1 MTEAEW
7 LTGTDEEAIAAAV
20 CEFAS
25 DRKARLIACG
35 CCRLVWDWLVNDKS
49 RGAVET
55 SELFADGL
63 ATDDELSRAAYFAEA
78 AVLAVDE
85 MWDRYLW
92 DQKAV
97 RNGWLDAS
105 DAAENGIPGRDRTL
119 ISFDIARAAA
129 NWAERLNADDSRL
142 CFREPPDPIF
152 SPAVAREVL
161 GNPFRSVAV
170 DPSWLTTNVLTL
182 AAQMYTARDF
192 SAMPILADAL
202 QDAGCGN
209 SDVLSHCRGPGPHVR
224 GCWVV
229 DLLLGKT

>member
-7 LTGTDEEAIAAAV
+7 LAGTDDEAIAAVV
-20 CEFAS
+20 CESAS

-35 CCRLVWDWLVNDKS
+35 CCRLAWDWLVNDGS
-49 RGAVET
+49 RGAVEI

-63 ATDDELSRAAYFAEA
+63 ATGDELSRAAYFAEA
-78 AVLAVDE
+78 AVFAVDE
-85 MWDRYLW
+85 MRDRYW
-92 DQKAV
+92 RDQKAV
-97 RNGWLDAS
+97 RDGWLDAC
-105 DAAENGIPGRDRTL
+105 DATENGIPSRDRTL
-119 ISFDIARAAA
+119 ISFDIARSAA

-152 SPAVAREVL
+152 SPAVARDVL

-182 AAQMYTARDF
+182 AAQVYASRDF

-202 QDAGCGN
+202 QDAGCN
-209 SDVLSHCRGPGPHVR
+209 SAEILDHCRAPGPHVR